1 MITIEMN
8 DPKFVAIQSF
18 EVTTNRGVILIAES
32 EPCSLVS
39 DSDSNVFLGN
49 GGTVL
54 QIKHNTGLVDIL
66 SMLSPATWDLVV
78 EDSGEI
84 SLRAAL
90 KGPVGPSKTEKR
102 FDDVA
107 DIISIRPFG
116 GLTP

>member
-18 EVTTNRGVILIAES
+18 EVTTDRGTILIAES
-32 EPCSLVS
+32 EPCSFVS
-39 DSDSNVFLGN
+39 DQDNNVFLGN

-54 QIKHNTGLVDIL
+54 QIRHNTALNDIL
-66 SMLSPATWDLVV
+66 SMLSPAKWGLVA
-78 EDSGEI
+78 EDSGEM
-84 SLRAAL
+84 SLCATL
-90 KGPVGPSKTEKR
+90 DGPTGPSKIEKR

-107 DIISIRPFG
+107 NVISIRPFG